1 MNPGEPNG
9 YKFETFVFDAL
20 ADAERA
26 VFLEVKRENEFSP
39 VKNADGNASPATARR
54 DMINQFGSW
63 LEKAGVSVRKDTQGN
78 VQSEIE
84 ITPLF
89 ALDAEELAE
98 KVNSDLSFD
107 GSLYLV

>member
-1 MNPGEPNG
+1 MNPVESNG

-39 VKNADGNASPATARR
+39 VKNADGNASPAAARR

-63 LEKAGVSVRKDTQGN
+63 LEKIGVSVPKDTDGN
-78 VQSEIE
+78 VEGEIE

-89 ALDAEELAE
+89 ALDNEELAE
-98 KVNSDLSFD
+98 KVNPNLSFG